1 LANPLKERRA
11 GLLLHPTSLPDSQSG
26 GCLGKKAFRFIDFLR
41 ECGFTLWQTLPL
53 GPTHDGRSPYQC
65 MSVHAGNIDLICTQD
80 LVERGWLQ
88 HDQKLSDNAL
98 VQARQGFERRS
109 REGERGA
116 FAAFREQH
124 ASWLD
129 DYALFQAVR
138 HVQGETSWPEWDAP
152 LRDRDSAALQA
163 FHNAH
168 ANACEQV
175 CFEQFV
181 FFSQWGALRDY
192 AHQNG
197 IALFG
202 DIPIFVAHDSADVW
216 ANRELFSLDASG
228 RPEVV
233 AGVPPD
239 YFSATGQRWGNPL
252 YRWDR
257 IMADDFRWW
266 LQRLHTQ
273 LEMFDIL
280 RLDHFRGFE
289 KYWEIPASADT
300 AIHGRWVAAPGEALF
315 TRLQETYGQLPLVA
329 EDLGI
334 ITPEVEALRI
344 RFELPGMKI
353 LQFAF
358 GGGADNPYLPHNHV
372 QQSVVY
378 TGTHD
383 NDTSLGWYLQSDEA
397 QRQMVDAY
405 LGNSSDPMPWPLI
418 RATLASVARLA
429 ILPMQDILELGSE
442 HRMNIPGTTV
452 NNWVWQFDWRQ
463 VPADLARRMRHLIYL
478 YGRDCN

>member
-1 LANPLKERRA
+1 LASLLKERRA
-11 GLLLHPTSLPDSQSG
+11 GLLLHPTSLPGSQSG
-26 GCLGKKAFRFIDFLR
+26 GCLGKQAFHFIDFLR

-53 GPTHDGRSPYQC
+53 GPTHEGRSPYQC
-65 MSVHAGNIDLICTQD
+65 MSVHAGNVDLICTD
-80 LVERGWLQ
+80 ELVERGWLNR
-88 HDQKLSDNAL
+88 DQQLSDHAL
-98 VQARQGFERRS
+98 VNARAGFESGSHDRDRV
-109 REGERGA
+109 A

-124 ASWLD
+124 AAWLD
-129 DYALFQAVR
+129 DYALFQAIR
-138 HVQGETSWPEWDAP
+138 HAHGETSWPQWPVA
-152 LRDRDSAALQA
+152 LRDRNSAALQA
-163 FHNAH
+163 FRNSH
-168 ANACEQV
+168 AEACEQV

-181 FFSQWGALRDY
+181 FFSQWGALREY
-192 AHQNG
+192 AHRSG

-216 ANRELFSLDASG
+216 ASRELFSLDASG
-228 RPEVV
+228 QPEVV

-257 IMADDFRWW
+257 IVADDFRWW
-266 LQRLHTQ
+266 LQRLRTQ
-273 LEMFDIL
+273 LEMFDML

-289 KYWEIPASADT
+289 KYWEIPAAADT
-300 AIHGRWVAAPGEALF
+300 AIHGRWVTAPGEALF
-315 TRLQETYGQLPLVA
+315 TRLQETYGQLPLIA

-334 ITPEVEALRI
+334 ITPEVEALRT

-383 NDTSLGWYLQSDEA
+383 NDTTLGWYRQCEDA
-397 QRQMVDAY
+397 QRLAVNEY
-405 LGNSSDPMPWPLI
+405 LGDPSEAMPWPLI
-418 RATLASVARLA
+418 RAALASVARLA

-442 HRMNIPGTTV
+442 HRMNIPGTSV
-452 NNWVWQFDWRQ
+452 NNWNWQFDWQQ
-463 VPADLARRMRHLIYL
+463 VPADLAGRMHRLISL
-478 YGRDCN
+478 YGRGRD